1 MSSDNFEPVW
11 TVKSD
16 EVAMGFMIV
25 AFILAFPAIPAG
37 VLGWWLGVNV
47 IGNNFAKWGL
57 MIFLFT
63 VTYLFIIYLKNK
75 KGIQYAALF
84 VFLEY
89 LVFDFTLMKM
99 HNKETLVMV
108 DLVKSFINWG
118 LSLS

>member
-1 MSSDNFEPVW
+1 MSNDNFGPYW

-25 AFILAFPAIPAG
+25 AFIVAFPAIPAG
-37 VLGWWLGVNV
+37 VLGWWLGVNI

-57 MIFLFT
+57 MILLFGA
-63 VTYLFIIYLKNK
+63 TYLFIIYLKEK
-75 KGIQYAALF
+75 KGLRYAVGF

-89 LVFDFTLMKM
+89 LVFDYARMELM
-99 HNKETLVMV
+99 NKETLVMV
-108 DLVKSFINWG
+108 DLVKNFINWG